1 MGTLAPDTAIQDLIT
16 VGREAYNKNLVAARA
31 GNLSIRLRGGRFI
44 ITGQGAPLGFLRRD
58 SLVVADCAGKK
69 KQGSANLS
77 FESGLHAAIYKTM
90 HPGAIVHLHPPFT
103 LTLADAGLKLNPQTF
118 EAALF
123 LGRVPVVPQQ
133 APNVTDPGAV
143 TAALTVNNIVI
154 LKNHGV
160 VSIGETIWDAFF
172 LAHLL
177 EEASQMRVLSHML
190 RTPRGDDA
198 TPVSGARTGVKPVSL
213 FSNRHCALLRKVA
226 QRDQVLN
233 GTCPTTGC
241 SIGLKQAETGNMPLL
256 LAFSPGKFRA
266 RPPGGT
272 SNRFLVSGTAR
283 SWEAVF
289 NGLMDPFTALVQK
302 KMALEGDFRL
312 MLQWYPF
319 FRRLFDLWQTIPV
332 SRELTGQEFL

>member
-1 MGTLAPDTAIQDLIT
+1 MGTLAPDSAIQDLIS

-31 GNLSIRLRGGRFI
+31 GNLSIGLRGDRFI

-58 SLVVADCAGKK
+58 SLLVADYAGNK

-77 FESGLHAAIYKTM
+77 FESELHATIYKTI
-90 HPGAIVHLHPPFT
+90 HPGAIVHLHPPFA
-103 LTLADAGLKLNPQTF
+103 LMLADAGLKLNPLTF

-143 TAALTVNNIVI
+143 AAALALNNIVV

-172 LAHLL
+172 LAQLL

-190 RTPRGDDA
+190 RTPSCEEA
-198 TPVSGARTGVKPVSL
+198 TPISSPRTRVKPVRL
-213 FSNRHCALLRKVA
+213 FSNRHCALLRQVA
-226 QRDQVLN
+226 ERDQVLN
-233 GTCPTTGC
+233 GKSPTTGC
-241 SIGLKQAETGNMPLL
+241 SIGLKQSETGNIPLL
-256 LAFSPGKFRA
+256 LAFSPGKIRA
-266 RPPGGT
+266 RQPGET
-272 SNRFLVSGTAR
+272 ANRFMVSGTAR
-283 SWEAVF
+283 AWESVF

-302 KMALEGDFRL
+302 KMGLEGNFRL

-332 SRELTGQEFL
+332 SRELKKQEFI

>member
-1 MGTLAPDTAIQDLIT
+1 MGTFASDTVIQDLIT

-44 ITGQGAPLGFLRRD
+44 ITGQGAPLGFLQRD
-58 SLVVADCAGKK
+58 SLVVADCAGNK

-103 LTLADAGLKLNPQTF
+103 LTLADAGLKLNPSTF

-143 TAALTVNNIVI
+143 TAALTLNNIVI

-177 EEASQMRVLSHML
+177 EEASQMQVLSHML
-190 RTPRGDDA
+190 RTQSVGNA
-198 TPVSGARTGVKPVSL
+198 TPVSGARTSVKPVRL
-213 FSNRHCALLRKVA
+213 FSNRHCALLRKVTK
-226 QRDQVLN
+226 RDQVLN
-233 GTCPTTGC
+233 GKCPTTGC
-241 SIGLKQAETGNMPLL
+241 SIELKQSETGDMPLML
-256 LAFSPGKFRA
+256 VFSPGKFRA
-266 RPPGGT
+266 RKPGVT
-272 SNRFLVSGTAR
+272 SNRFMMSGTAHA
-283 SWEAVF
+283 WAAVF

-302 KMALEGDFRL
+302 KIALEGDFRL
-312 MLQWYPF
+312 ILQWYPF

-332 SRELTGQEFL
+332 SRELTEQEFL